1 MKSNRLIGSTKY
13 VKVHLRHYSGQHA
26 YSCLL
31 IVNIKRVTLQFAVRE
46 SNIVSPRELTRVDQ
60 SVKVVTEKQSG
71 KSKLAVSK
79 AVYDNRCFKGKTTS
93 VATAEF
99 YGVFILS
106 NIRLPVNLA
115 VVNS

>member
-1 MKSNRLIGSTKY
+1 M
-13 VKVHLRHYSGQHA
+13 
-26 YSCLL
+26 
-31 IVNIKRVTLQFAVRE
+31 
-46 SNIVSPRELTRVDQ
+46 
-60 SVKVVTEKQSG
+60 VTEKQSG